1 MGWAMMVKL
10 GRTGCCGSET
20 LYLWWSAESPAKP
33 TPTMTVCGYVAE
45 AWGKFSLVTS
55 PWEAL
60 YIALQGGSE
69 HRNARIDITRTTHGI
84 YSHILCPALAYSVGF

>member
-1 MGWAMMVKL
+1 
-10 GRTGCCGSET
+10 
-20 LYLWWSAESPAKP
+20 
-33 TPTMTVCGYVAE
+33 MTICGYVAE

-69 HRNARIDITRTTHGI
+69 HKNARIYISQEQLTAYIHI
-84 YSHILCPALAYSVGF
+84 YYAQP